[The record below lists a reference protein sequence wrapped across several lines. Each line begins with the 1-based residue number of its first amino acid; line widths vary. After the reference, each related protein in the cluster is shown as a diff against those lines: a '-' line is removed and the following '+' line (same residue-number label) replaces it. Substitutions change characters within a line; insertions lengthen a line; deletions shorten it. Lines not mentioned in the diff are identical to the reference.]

1 VPTPQQI
8 SKRLDYKLINAWELS
23 KHIPSLHTAGNMMQL
38 KSLPGDISMKSQ
50 EKISANEG
58 NNR

>member
-1 VPTPQQI
+1 MDYKKSIRCEI
-8 SKRLDYKLINAWELS
+8 SKR
-23 KHIPSLHTAGNMMQL
+23 IPSLHKVGNMMPL
-38 KSLPGDISMKSQ
+38 KSLPEDFSETSQ